1 MSDAAKPP
9 ATTLRLILEG
19 LPPSNHPLDQA
30 VWHIEQQL
38 DRLERLLRQQA
49 AENRQK

>member
-1 MSDAAKPP
+1 VSDRPHPP

-19 LPPSNHPLDQA
+19 LPPSANPLDQA
-30 VWHIEQQL
+30 VWRIEQNL
-38 DRLERLLRQQA
+38 DRLEWLLRQQA